1 MLDEDIN
8 PTIVTSRRN
17 QNEVPMRC
25 ILNCR
30 VSHDM
35 YSSFIYRQYLSRGS
49 MVIQCEGDEWRFQGR
64 NQPDQLASLHAS
76 PFCDAEVALSQ
87 LPPSS

>member
-1 MLDEDIN
+1 
-8 PTIVTSRRN
+8 
-17 QNEVPMRC
+17 
-25 ILNCR
+25 
-30 VSHDM
+30 
-35 YSSFIYRQYLSRGS
+35 

-87 LPPSS
+87 LPRWWVDHGLLS